1 MPRTFIVLFLLFM
14 TGSFLWAGGSPEV
27 KGEESPVI
35 VFAAA
40 SSTDLVQDLA
50 DIFKEKTG
58 ITVLISP
65 ASSGILAKQ
74 LEEGAP
80 ADIFISAS
88 KKWMDY
94 TVDLGLVAESG
105 AIAGNRMVII
115 APSDSSC
122 QTVDITGDFDFPAS
136 FEGRLSVG
144 DPEHVPAGVYAQES
158 LEYYHWYE
166 ALMPRLLP
174 ASNVR
179 AALAVVELGECDRG
193 IVYRTDALKSDKV
206 KVIGTFPAESH
217 TAVSCFSG
225 LLNQA
230 GEGGRAFYAFLTG
243 AEAVPVFEKYGFQRL

>member
-1 MPRTFIVLFLLFM
+1 MIHRVLTLLLILLPGVLLWPE
-14 TGSFLWAGGSPEV
+14 GSQEKKSTTD
-27 KGEESPVI
+27 VI

-40 SSTDLVQDLA
+40 STTDLVQDLA
-50 DIFKEKTG
+50 DMFREKTG
-58 ITVLISP
+58 IPVLISP

-94 TVDLGLVAESG
+94 TVDQGLVAESG
-105 AIAGNRMVII
+105 AIAGNRMVLI
-115 APSDSSC
+115 APSDSSD
-122 QTVDITGDFDFPAS
+122 QAVDITGDLDFPAS
-136 FEGRLSVG
+136 FDGRLSVG

-158 LEYYHWYE
+158 LAYFHWYE
-166 ALMPRLLP
+166 ALKSRLLP
-174 ASNVR
+174 AANVR

-217 TAVSCFSG
+217 TAVSYYSG